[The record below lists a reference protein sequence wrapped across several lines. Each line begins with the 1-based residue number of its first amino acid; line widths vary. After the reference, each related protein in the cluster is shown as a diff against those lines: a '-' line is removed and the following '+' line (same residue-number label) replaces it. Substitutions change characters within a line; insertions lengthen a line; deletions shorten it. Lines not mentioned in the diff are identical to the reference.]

1 LKLLAEIESYT
12 HHVLATEIVKK
23 INLMNAVLLM
33 KEAWHK
39 VTCATIQNGFKKANF
54 ANDFSKPIKI
64 NDILLSSLGKLN
76 FDFNQYLE
84 IDNKE

>member
-1 LKLLAEIESYT
+1 
-12 HHVLATEIVKK
+12 
-23 INLMNAVLLM
+23 MNAVLLM

-54 ANDFSKPIKI
+54 VYDFSQPIKI
-64 NDILLSSLGKLN
+64 NDNILLSSLGELD

-84 IDNKE
+84 IDNYLL